1 MKTNDIIAIAGGL
14 VGSVFRLLAKS
25 NYDAISS
32 HVDELLEDVNTSSNS
47 TTPTGTTT
55 GTV

>member
-32 HVDELLEDVNTSSNS
+32 HVDELLEDVAPSSNS
-47 TTPTGTTT
+47 NTTPGSNTGTL
-55 GTV
+55 